1 MKRSPDRLI
10 VINKDLVITERKT
23 RDNANGI
30 VYEYYIGSMFVFG
43 VVTPFTAYEL
53 TNLYNTGYFNF
64 WLYELATKKEA

>member
-43 VVTPFTAYEL
+43 VVTPFTAY
-53 TNLYNTGYFNF
+53 
-64 WLYELATKKEA
+64 